1 MQPAGAIPVAFFVK
15 KLYIIFYIFPNLRTS
30 QYGASRMLLIY
41 NLLFPLVFL
50 FFLPGLIVKYIRRS
64 GYKKTYFER
73 FGVFD
78 AARRRELKEWRGAT
92 WLHAVSVGETNL
104 TLPLLKAWA
113 EAEPDRKFVLSTT
126 TTTAQEIAR
135 NKVDPARVKVIFCPI
150 DWCFFVWSAM
160 RLIRPS
166 ELVIF
171 ETELWP
177 QMISTAKRSG
187 AKLML
192 ANTRISDHS
201 FRGYRRFRFV
211 IAPMLRKFDHI
222 CAQTELDRERL
233 LTIAPGIDAR
243 ISVCGNIKFD
253 QAPPAGEGAD
263 FSAIFGESGITVLLA
278 ASTHSPEEPLIL
290 DTFMSLRKDFPA
302 LRLVLVPRHAERGGE
317 IEKMIRDRGLSYH
330 RRSNDTGEKQGF
342 AVLLADTTGELA
354 RLIKGADLV
363 IMGKTLAG
371 NDEGQNIIE
380 PAAMGKAVICG
391 PRLKNFRQ
399 ALDALVKG
407 DAVCRIMKDDELPGA
422 VRSLLA
428 DPEKRRELGERARA
442 VMLKSR
448 GALKKVLAAVREA

>member
-1 MQPAGAIPVAFFVK
+1 
-15 KLYIIFYIFPNLRTS
+15 
-30 QYGASRMLLIY
+30 MLLIY
-41 NLLFPLVFL
+41 NLFFPLVFL
-50 FFLPGLIVKYIRRS
+50 FFLPGLIVKLIRRS
-64 GYKKTYFER
+64 GYKKTYLER
-73 FGVFD
+73 FGIFS

-113 EAEPDRKFVLSTT
+113 EAEPDRKFILSTT

-135 NKVDPARVKVIFCPI
+135 TRTDPARVKVIFCPI

-160 RLIRPS
+160 RLIRPAK
-166 ELVIF
+166 LVIF

-177 QMISTAKRSG
+177 QLISSAKRSG

-201 FRGYRRFRFV
+201 FRGYRRFRIF

-233 LTIAPGIDAR
+233 LTIAPGIDDR

-253 QAPPAGEGAD
+253 QAPPSGDGAD
-263 FSAIFGESGITVLLA
+263 FPAIFGENGITVLLA
-278 ASTHSPEEPLIL
+278 ASTHNPEEPLIL
-290 DTFMSLRKDFPA
+290 DTFMALRQEFPA
-302 LRLVLVPRHAERGGE
+302 LRLVLVPRHAERGGD
-317 IEKMIRDRGLSYH
+317 IEKLIRDRALTYH
-330 RRSNDTGEKQGF
+330 RRSNDTGDKAGF

-354 RLIKGADLV
+354 RLIKGADLI

-371 NDEGQNIIE
+371 NNEGQNIIE
-380 PAAMGKAVICG
+380 PALMGKPVVCG
-391 PRLKNFRQ
+391 AHLKNFRQ

-407 DAVCRIMKDDELPGA
+407 DAVMRVMKDDDLTDA
-422 VRSLLA
+422 VRGLLA
-428 DPEKRRELGERARA
+428 DPEKRRVLGERARA

-448 GALKKVLAAVREA
+448 GALEKVLTAIRK

>member
-1 MQPAGAIPVAFFVK
+1 
-15 KLYIIFYIFPNLRTS
+15 
-30 QYGASRMLLIY
+30 MLLIY
-41 NLLFPLVFL
+41 NLFFPLVFL
-50 FFLPGLIVKYIRRS
+50 FFLPGLIVKYIRRP
-64 GYKKTYFER
+64 GYKKTYCER
-73 FGVFD
+73 FGIFG
-78 AARRRELKEWRGAT
+78 AERRRELAEWRGAT

-113 EAEPDRKFVLSTT
+113 EAEPDRKFILSTT

-135 NKVDPARVKVIFCPI
+135 AKTDPARVKVIFCPI
-150 DWCFFVWSAM
+150 DWCFFVWPAM
-160 RLIRPS
+160 RLIRP
-166 ELVIF
+166 EKLVIF

-177 QMISTAKRSG
+177 QLISSAKHSG

-201 FRGYRRFRFV
+201 YRGYRRFRIF
-211 IAPMLRKFDHI
+211 IAPMLRKFDCI

-233 LTIAPGIDAR
+233 LTIAPGIGNR
-243 ISVCGNIKFD
+243 VSVCGNIKFD

-263 FSAIFGESGITVLLA
+263 FPAIFGEQDITVLLA
-278 ASTHSPEEPLIL
+278 ASTHNPEEPLIL
-290 DTFMSLRKDFPA
+290 DTFMALRKDFPA
-302 LRLVLVPRHAERGGE
+302 LRLVLVPRHAERGSD
-317 IEKMIRDRGLSYH
+317 IEKMILERGLSYH
-330 RRSNDTGEKQGF
+330 RRSNDTGDKQGF

-354 RLIKGADLV
+354 RLIKGADLI

-380 PAAMGKAVICG
+380 PAAMGKPVVCG
-391 PRLKNFRQ
+391 PKLKNFRQ

-407 DAVCRIMKDDELPGA
+407 DAVLRVMKDDELADA

-428 DPEKRRELGERARA
+428 DPQKRRALGERARD

-448 GALKKVLAAVREA
+448 GALEKVLATIRETKSPLR

>member
-1 MQPAGAIPVAFFVK
+1 
-15 KLYIIFYIFPNLRTS
+15 
-30 QYGASRMLLIY
+30 MLFIY
-41 NLLFPLVFL
+41 NLFFPLVFL
-50 FFLPGLIVKYIRRS
+50 FFLPGLIVKLIHRS
-64 GYKKTYFER
+64 GHKKTYLER
-73 FGVFD
+73 FGIFG

-135 NKVDPARVKVIFCPI
+135 TKTDPARVKVIFCPI

-160 RLIRPS
+160 RLIRPAK
-166 ELVIF
+166 LVIF

-177 QMISTAKRSG
+177 QLISSAKRSG

-201 FRGYRRFRFV
+201 FRGYRRFRIF

-233 LTIAPGIDAR
+233 LTIAPGIGDR

-253 QAPPAGEGAD
+253 QAPPSGDGAD
-263 FSAIFGESGITVLLA
+263 FPAIFGESGITVLLA
-278 ASTHSPEEPLIL
+278 ASTHNPEEPLIL
-290 DTFMSLRKDFPA
+290 DTFMALQKEFPA
-302 LRLVLVPRHAERGGE
+302 LRLVLVPRHAERGGD
-317 IEKMIRDRGLSYH
+317 IEKMIRDRDLTYH
-330 RRSNDTGEKQGF
+330 RRSNGTGDKAGF

-371 NDEGQNIIE
+371 NNEGQNIIE
-380 PAAMGKAVICG
+380 PALMGKPVVCG
-391 PRLKNFRQ
+391 RQLKNFRQ
-399 ALDALVKG
+399 ALDVLVKG
-407 DAVCRIMKDDELPGA
+407 DAVLRVMKDEDLTDA

-428 DPEKRRELGERARA
+428 DPEKRRALGERARD

-448 GALKKVLAAVREA
+448 GALEKVLAAVRK

>member
-1 MQPAGAIPVAFFVK
+1 MLFF
-15 KLYIIFYIFPNLRTS
+15 
-30 QYGASRMLLIY
+30 Y
-41 NLLFPLVFL
+41 NLFFPVVFL
-50 FFLPGLIVKYIRRS
+50 FYLPGLIVKYIRRP
-64 GYKKTYFER
+64 GYKATYRER
-73 FGVFD
+73 FGIFG
-78 AARRRELKEWRGAT
+78 AARRRELKEWRGAV

-113 EAEPDRKFVLSTT
+113 EAEPDRKFILSTT

-135 NKVDPARVKVIFCPI
+135 NKTDPARVKVIFCPI

-166 ELVIF
+166 KLVIF

-177 QMISTAKRSG
+177 QLISSAKRSG

-211 IAPMLRKFDHI
+211 IAPMLRKFDCI
-222 CAQTELDRERL
+222 CAQTELDRDRL
-233 LTIAPGIDAR
+233 LAISPGIESR

-253 QAPPAGEGAD
+253 QAPPAGDGAD
-263 FSAIFGESGITVLLA
+263 FPALFGEQSITVLLA

-290 DTFMSLRKDFPA
+290 DAFLALRKEFPA
-302 LRLVLVPRHAERGGE
+302 LRLVLVPRHAERGGD
-317 IEKMIRDRGLSYH
+317 IEKMIRDRNLSYH
-330 RRSNDTGEKQGF
+330 RRSNDTGDKQGF

-380 PAAMGKAVICG
+380 PAVMGKPVVCG
-391 PRLKNFRQ
+391 RQLKNFRQ

-407 DAVCRIMKDDELPGA
+407 DAVLRVMKDDELVGA
-422 VRSLLA
+422 LRSLLA
-428 DPEKRRELGERARA
+428 EPAKRRELGERARA

-448 GALKKVLAAVREA
+448 GALEKILAKIKEA

>member
-1 MQPAGAIPVAFFVK
+1 M
-15 KLYIIFYIFPNLRTS
+15 L
-30 QYGASRMLLIY
+30 RMLFFY
-41 NLLFPLVFL
+41 NLFFPVVFL
-50 FFLPGLIVKYIRRS
+50 FYLPGLIVKYIRRS
-64 GYKKTYFER
+64 GYKETYFER
-73 FGVFD
+73 FGIFG
-78 AARRRELKEWRGAT
+78 AARRRELKEWRGAV

-113 EAEPDRKFVLSTT
+113 EAEPGRKFILSTT

-135 NKVDPARVKVIFCPI
+135 NKTDPARVKVIFCPI

-166 ELVIF
+166 KLVIF

-177 QMISTAKRSG
+177 QLISSAKRSG

-233 LTIAPGIDAR
+233 LAIAPGIESR
-243 ISVCGNIKFD
+243 VSVCGNIKFD
-253 QAPPAGEGAD
+253 QAPPAGDGAD
-263 FSAIFGESGITVLLA
+263 FPALFGEQGITVLLA
-278 ASTHSPEEPLIL
+278 ASTHSPEEPLVL
-290 DTFMSLRKDFPA
+290 DAFLTLRKDFPA
-302 LRLVLVPRHAERGGE
+302 LRLVLVPRHAERGND
-317 IEKMIRDRGLSYH
+317 IEKMIRERNLSYH
-330 RRSNDTGEKQGF
+330 RRSNGTGDKQGF

-380 PAAMGKAVICG
+380 PAVMGKPVVCG
-391 PRLKNFRQ
+391 RQLKNFRQ

-407 DAVCRIMKDDELPGA
+407 DAVLRVMKDDELVGA
-422 VRSLLA
+422 LRSLLA
-428 DPEKRRELGERARA
+428 DPAKRRELGERARA

-448 GALKKVLAAVREA
+448 GALEKILAEIIK

>member
-1 MQPAGAIPVAFFVK
+1 MLFF
-15 KLYIIFYIFPNLRTS
+15 
-30 QYGASRMLLIY
+30 Y
-41 NLLFPLVFL
+41 NLFFPVVFL
-50 FFLPGLIVKYIRRS
+50 FYLPGLIVKYIRRP
-64 GYKKTYFER
+64 GYKATYRER
-73 FGVFD
+73 FGIFG
-78 AARRRELKEWRGAT
+78 AARRRELKEWRGAV

-104 TLPLLKAWA
+104 TLPLLKVWA
-113 EAEPDRKFVLSTT
+113 EAEPDRKFILSTT

-135 NKVDPARVKVIFCPI
+135 NKTDPARVKVIFCPI

-166 ELVIF
+166 KLVIF

-177 QMISTAKRSG
+177 QLISSAKRSG

-211 IAPMLRKFDHI
+211 IAPMLRKFDRI

-233 LTIAPGIDAR
+233 LAIAPGIESR
-243 ISVCGNIKFD
+243 VSVCGNIKFD
-253 QAPPAGEGAD
+253 QAPPAGDGAD
-263 FSAIFGESGITVLLA
+263 FPALFGEQGITVLLA

-290 DTFMSLRKDFPA
+290 DAFLSLRKEFPA
-302 LRLVLVPRHAERGGE
+302 LRLVLVPRHAERGND
-317 IEKMIRDRGLSYH
+317 IEKMIRDRNLSYH
-330 RRSNDTGEKQGF
+330 RRSNDTGDKQGF

-380 PAAMGKAVICG
+380 PAVMGKPVICG
-391 PRLKNFRQ
+391 RQLKNFRQ

-407 DAVCRIMKDDELPGA
+407 DAVLRVMKDDELVGA
-422 VRSLLA
+422 LRSLLA
-428 DPEKRRELGERARA
+428 DPAKRRELGERARA
-442 VMLKSR
+442 VMQKSR
-448 GALKKVLAAVREA
+448 GALEKILAEIRE

>member
-1 MQPAGAIPVAFFVK
+1 
-15 KLYIIFYIFPNLRTS
+15 
-30 QYGASRMLLIY
+30 MLLFY
-41 NLLFPLVFL
+41 NLFFPLIFL

-73 FGVFD
+73 FGIFG

-113 EAEPDRKFVLSTT
+113 EAEPDRKFILSTT

-135 NKVDPARVKVIFCPI
+135 NKTDPARVKVIFCPI

-160 RLIRPS
+160 RLIRP
-166 ELVIF
+166 EKLVIF

-177 QMISTAKRSG
+177 QLISSAKRSG

-201 FRGYRRFRFV
+201 FRGYRRFRLF
-211 IAPMLRKFDHI
+211 IAPMLRKFDCI

-233 LTIAPGIDAR
+233 LTIAPGIDDR
-243 ISVCGNIKFD
+243 VTVCGNIKFD
-253 QAPPAGEGAD
+253 QAPPAGPGAD
-263 FSAIFGESGITVLLA
+263 FSSIFGEKDITVLLA
-278 ASTHSPEEPLIL
+278 ASTHNPEEPLIL
-290 DTFMSLRKDFPA
+290 DSFMALRKEFPA
-302 LRLVLVPRHAERGGE
+302 LRLVLVPRHAERGGD
-317 IEKMIRDRGLSYH
+317 IEKMIRARGLAYH
-330 RRSNDTGEKQGF
+330 RRSNDTGDKTGF
-342 AVLLADTTGELA
+342 SLLLADTTGELA

-371 NDEGQNIIE
+371 NNEGQNIIE
-380 PAAMGKAVICG
+380 PALMGKPVVCG
-391 PRLKNFRQ
+391 AHLKNFRQ

-407 DAVCRIMKDDELPGA
+407 DAVLRVMKDDDLTPA

-428 DPEKRRELGERARA
+428 DPEKRRLLGERASD
-442 VMLKSR
+442 VMMKSR
-448 GALKKVLAAVREA
+448 GALEKVLSAVRK

>member
-1 MQPAGAIPVAFFVK
+1 
-15 KLYIIFYIFPNLRTS
+15 
-30 QYGASRMLLIY
+30 MLLIY
-41 NLLFPLVFL
+41 NLIFPLVFL
-50 FFLPGLIVKYIRRS
+50 FYLPGLIVKYIRRP
-64 GYKKTYFER
+64 GYKKTYAER
-73 FGVFD
+73 FGIFG
-78 AARRRELKEWRGAT
+78 AARRRELAGWHGAI

-104 TLPLLKAWA
+104 TLSLLKAWQA
-113 EAEPDRKFVLSTT
+113 AEPDRKFILSTT

-135 NKVDPARVKVIFCPI
+135 NKTDPARVQVIFCPI

-166 ELVIF
+166 KLVIF

-177 QMISTAKRSG
+177 QLISSAKRSG

-201 FRGYRRFRFV
+201 YRGYRRFRAV

-233 LTIAPGIDAR
+233 LTIAPGLEDR

-253 QAPPAGEGAD
+253 QAPPTGTGAD
-263 FSAIFGESGITVLLA
+263 FEEIFGEKGITTLIA
-278 ASTHSPEEPLIL
+278 ASTHNPEEPLIL
-290 DTFMSLRKDFPA
+290 DTFMALREEFPQ
-302 LRLVLVPRHAERGGE
+302 LRLVLVPRHAERGAD
-317 IEKMIRDRGLSYH
+317 IEKLIQARNLSYR
-330 RRSNDTGEKQGF
+330 RRSNGSGAEKGF
-342 AVLLADTTGELA
+342 SVLLADTTGELA
-354 RLIKGADLV
+354 RLIQGADLV

-371 NDEGQNIIE
+371 NNEGQNIIE
-380 PAAMGKAVICG
+380 PAAMGKPVVCG
-391 PRLKNFRQ
+391 PQLKNFRQ

-407 DAVCRIMKDDELPGA
+407 DAVQRVMKDSELADA

-428 DPEKRRELGERARA
+428 DPDKRAALGERARG

-448 GALKKVLAAVREA
+448 GALEKVLAEVRL

>member
-1 MQPAGAIPVAFFVK
+1 MLFF
-15 KLYIIFYIFPNLRTS
+15 
-30 QYGASRMLLIY
+30 Y
-41 NLLFPLVFL
+41 NLFFPVVFL
-50 FFLPGLIVKYIRRS
+50 FYLPGLIVKYIRRP
-64 GYKKTYFER
+64 GYKATYRER
-73 FGVFD
+73 FGIFG
-78 AARRRELKEWRGAT
+78 AARRRELKEWRGAV

-113 EAEPDRKFVLSTT
+113 EAEPDRKFILSTT
-126 TTTAQEIAR
+126 TTTAQETAR
-135 NKVDPARVKVIFCPI
+135 NKTDPARVKVIFCPI

-166 ELVIF
+166 KLVIF

-177 QMISTAKRSG
+177 QLISSAKRSG

-211 IAPMLRKFDHI
+211 IAPMLRKFDRI

-233 LTIAPGIDAR
+233 LAIAPGIESR
-243 ISVCGNIKFD
+243 VSVCGNIKFD
-253 QAPPAGEGAD
+253 QAPPAGDGAD
-263 FSAIFGESGITVLLA
+263 FPALFGEQGITVLLA

-290 DTFMSLRKDFPA
+290 DAFLALRKEFPA
-302 LRLVLVPRHAERGGE
+302 LRLVLVPRHAERGND
-317 IEKMIRDRGLSYH
+317 IEKMIRDRNLSYH
-330 RRSNDTGEKQGF
+330 RRSNGTGDKQGF

-380 PAAMGKAVICG
+380 PAVMGKPVVCG
-391 PRLKNFRQ
+391 RQLKNFRQ

-407 DAVCRIMKDDELPGA
+407 DAVPRVMKDDELVGA
-422 VRSLLA
+422 LRSLLA
-428 DPEKRRELGERARA
+428 DPAKRRERGERARA
-442 VMLKSR
+442 VMQKSR
-448 GALKKVLAAVREA
+448 GALEKILAEVIK

>member
-1 MQPAGAIPVAFFVK
+1 MLFF
-15 KLYIIFYIFPNLRTS
+15 
-30 QYGASRMLLIY
+30 Y
-41 NLLFPLVFL
+41 NLFFPVVFL
-50 FFLPGLIVKYIRRS
+50 FYLPGLIVKYIRRP
-64 GYKKTYFER
+64 GYKATYRER
-73 FGVFD
+73 FGIFG
-78 AARRRELKEWRGAT
+78 AARRRELKEWRGAV

-113 EAEPDRKFVLSTT
+113 EAEPDRKFILSTT

-135 NKVDPARVKVIFCPI
+135 SKTDPARVKVIFCPI

-166 ELVIF
+166 KLVIF

-177 QMISTAKRSG
+177 QLISSAKRSG

-211 IAPMLRKFDHI
+211 IAPMLRKFDRI

-233 LTIAPGIDAR
+233 LAIAPGIESR
-243 ISVCGNIKFD
+243 VSVCGNIKFD
-253 QAPPAGEGAD
+253 QAPPAGDGAD
-263 FSAIFGESGITVLLA
+263 FPALFGEQGITVLLA

-290 DTFMSLRKDFPA
+290 DAFLALRKEFPA
-302 LRLVLVPRHAERGGE
+302 LRLVLVPRHAERGND
-317 IEKMIRDRGLSYH
+317 IEKMIRDRNLSYH
-330 RRSNDTGEKQGF
+330 RRSNGTGDKQGF

-380 PAAMGKAVICG
+380 PAVMGKPVVCG
-391 PRLKNFRQ
+391 RQLKNFRQ

-407 DAVCRIMKDDELPGA
+407 DAVLRVMKDDELVGA
-422 VRSLLA
+422 LRSLLA
-428 DPEKRRELGERARA
+428 DPVKRRELGERARA
-442 VMLKSR
+442 VMQKSR
-448 GALKKVLAAVREA
+448 GALEKILAEIIK

>member
-1 MQPAGAIPVAFFVK
+1 
-15 KLYIIFYIFPNLRTS
+15 
-30 QYGASRMLLIY
+30 MLLVY
-41 NLLFPLVFL
+41 NLFFPLVFL
-50 FFLPGLIVKYIRRS
+50 FFLPGLIVKLIRRS
-64 GYKKTYFER
+64 GYKKTYLER
-73 FGVFD
+73 FGIFGAD
-78 AARRRELKEWRGAT
+78 RRRELKEWRGAT

-113 EAEPDRKFVLSTT
+113 EAEPDRKFILSTT

-135 NKVDPARVKVIFCPI
+135 TKTDPTRVKVIFCPI

-160 RLIRPS
+160 RLIRPAK
-166 ELVIF
+166 LVIF

-177 QMISTAKRSG
+177 QLISSAKRSG

-211 IAPMLRKFDHI
+211 IAPMLRKFDRI

-233 LTIAPGIDAR
+233 LAIAPGIESR
-243 ISVCGNIKFD
+243 VSVCGNIKFD
-253 QAPPAGEGAD
+253 QAPPAGDGAD
-263 FSAIFGESGITVLLA
+263 FPALFGEQGITVLLA

-290 DTFMSLRKDFPA
+290 DAFLALRKEFPA
-302 LRLVLVPRHAERGGE
+302 LRLHAERGND
-317 IEKMIRDRGLSYH
+317 IEKMIRDRNLSYH
-330 RRSNDTGEKQGF
+330 RRSNDTGDKQGF

-354 RLIKGADLV
+354 RLIKGADLI

-380 PAAMGKAVICG
+380 PAVMGKPVVCG
-391 PRLKNFRQ
+391 RQLKNFRQ
-399 ALDALVKG
+399 ALDALIKG
-407 DAVCRIMKDDELPGA
+407 NAVLRVMKDDELVGA
-422 VRSLLA
+422 LRSLLA
-428 DPEKRRELGERARA
+428 DPVKRRELGERARA

-448 GALKKVLAAVREA
+448 GALEKILAEVTK